1 MMTRSGVLVMPDNK
15 EAPPLCDIALA
26 LARLPRFGG
35 HTIDPWSVAEHS
47 MVVALLARWRGPRSP
62 EYGTPVIGSL
72 VELHGLIHDAHESV
86 TGDTPSSW
94 KTDETKR
101 MQQALDVRIFAS
113 LGIDLPSE
121 EISALIHQC
130 DRAALL
136 AEAKHL
142 AAPGV
147 YAAIRAGS
155 GVGGIP
161 QPEADLD
168 ALNAVAQIK
177 LHKFTAETAGTYYY
191 TWTKRLAEKWR
202 VQVAA

>member
-1 MMTRSGVLVMPDNK
+1 MMTRSGVLVMPDNGA
-15 EAPPLCDIALA
+15 APPLCDIALA
-26 LARLPRFGG
+26 LARQPRFGG

-47 MVVALLARWRGPRSP
+47 MVVALLARWRHSP
-62 EYGTPVIGSL
+62 ALIGAL
-72 VELHGLIHDAHESV
+72 PELHGLLHDAHESV

-101 MQQALDVRIFAS
+101 LQQALDVRIFAS
-113 LGIDLPSE
+113 LGIDLPAE
-121 EISALIHQC
+121 EIRTLIHQC

-155 GVGGIP
+155 GVGGVA
-161 QPEADLD
+161 QPEAPID
-168 ALNAVAQIK
+168 ALSAVAQIK
-177 LHKFTAETAGTYYY
+177 LLMFTAETAATYYY
-191 TWTKRLAEKWR
+191 TWTKRLCEKWR
-202 VQVAA
+202 VRVAA